1 MKNKTSLNEVSLI
14 TDEDAEV
21 IFRSYKQEN
30 KEYSHESQ
38 RSGTLGPP
46 DDMWGL
52 LSTMIIWIS
61 LHLFNSF

>member
-1 MKNKTSLNEVSLI
+1 MKNKTSLNQVSLI

-46 DDMWGL
+46 DDV
-52 LSTMIIWIS
+52 
-61 LHLFNSF
+61 